1 MIFNTPNPHCVER
14 IVKLSERKIVS
25 ASDDIYDDRGFKLW
39 AKGNPVSRDIQ
50 EKLVRRKLAKPLESS
65 LIVDGAVTF
74 ADVVADCF
82 QLMGEQPLLA
92 AFTDNAGAKAVL
104 NSSSSL
110 PIPASLRL
118 LLTSTKEDHVQSYLH
133 VLHVTCICA
142 GLAAKLP
149 ISAGDTQVLM
159 MAALL
164 HDIGELYINPDYL
177 CSGRRLEPHEWK
189 HVVSHPRIG
198 QLLIQEL
205 TALPAAVGQCV
216 AQHHERL
223 DGSGYPAQVTADKLH
238 RFSAW
243 IAAADATT
251 AILIRGG
258 VGVAARVAMALR
270 IVPEEYDRSVVGVIH
285 QSLRQSD
292 NAAGDVGDCD
302 CAKRATGILERLD
315 QSLREARAIVVNN
328 EHAFAVK
335 IVDAMETVLNNLAKS
350 LRSTGVL
357 DAESLGDAMCDP
369 ELLSEMCLVVR
380 EVEWRLRNLARNLFL
395 RAESHEDPAA
405 IMPLVSGL
413 IAIMDE
419 GSGVA

>member
-1 MIFNTPNPHCVER
+1 M
-14 IVKLSERKIVS
+14 
-25 ASDDIYDDRGFKLW
+25 
-39 AKGNPVSRDIQ
+39 
-50 EKLVRRKLAKPLESS
+50 RRKLAKPLESS

-74 ADVVADCF
+74 ADVVADCL
-82 QLMGEQPLLA
+82 QLIKEQSLLA
-92 AFTDNAGAKAVL
+92 PFADNAGARAVL
-104 NSSSSL
+104 SSASSL
-110 PIPASLRL
+110 PISSSLRL
-118 LLTSTKEDHVQSYLH
+118 LLTSTREDHAQSYLH
-133 VLHVTCICA
+133 VLHVVCICA

-149 ISAGDTQVLM
+149 ISTGDTQVLM
-159 MAALL
+159 TAALL
-164 HDIGELYINPDYL
+164 HDIGELYINPEYL
-177 CSGRRLEPHEWK
+177 CSSRRLEPHEWK

-205 TALPAAVGQCV
+205 TTLPPAVGQCV

-223 DGSGYPAQVTADKLH
+223 DGSGYPAQVTADRLH

-258 VGVAARVAMALR
+258 AGVAARVAMALR
-270 IVPEEYDRSVVGVIH
+270 IVPEEYDRGVVSVIH
-285 QSLRQSD
+285 QALHQSD
-292 NAAGDVGDCD
+292 NDTSDVGDCD
-302 CAKRATGILERLD
+302 CAKRATGILDRLD
-315 QSLREARAIVVNN
+315 QSLREARAIVANN

-357 DAESLGDAMCDP
+357 DAASLGDAMSDP

-395 RAESHEDPAA
+395 RAESHEDPAT

-413 IAIMDE
+413 IAIMDD
-419 GSGVA
+419 GSGVT